1 MNHAKIAAEALRFRM
16 STLQHTLVD
25 ADRFDVETA
34 ATIAVTC
41 GDPTIDAAMRRLG
54 TAWVRAGLEPERMSQ
69 PWTDAEARRLLSF
82 GGTEV
87 IDALDDIVRGVAAQA
102 AALAEAA
109 LN

>member
-16 STLQHTLVD
+16 STLQHTLLD
-25 ADRFDVETA
+25 PHRFDIETA

-41 GDPTIDAAMRRLG
+41 GDPTIDSAIRRLG

-69 PWTDAEARRLLSF
+69 PWDERDAGRLLEC
-82 GGTEV
+82 GGTSV

-102 AALAEAA
+102 SLSSSV
-109 LN
+109 